1 MQMLIQWTP
10 IKISEVLVKSWPGAH
25 TLRKKSG
32 RYRKIGVC
40 HGGRSGIK
48 QILRDSSHL
57 SLDIAVS
64 FGQLLL
70 WEGLPS
76 RCPWL
81 VTTWP

>member
-1 MQMLIQWTP
+1 MLIQWVP
-10 IKISEVLVKSWPGAH
+10 IKISEALVMSWPRAH

-32 RYRKIGVC
+32 RYREIGVC
-40 HGGRSGIK
+40 HGGWSGTK

-64 FGQLLL
+64 FRQLLL
-70 WEGLPS
+70 WEGLSS

-81 VTTWP
+81 VMRP

>member
-1 MQMLIQWTP
+1 MPIQWVP
-10 IKISEVLVKSWPGAH
+10 IKISEVLIKSWPGAH
-25 TLRKKSG
+25 TLGKKSG

-40 HGGRSGIK
+40 DKGRSGTK

-57 SLDIAVS
+57 SLDITVS
-64 FGQLLL
+64 FRQLLL

-81 VTTWP
+81 VTRP